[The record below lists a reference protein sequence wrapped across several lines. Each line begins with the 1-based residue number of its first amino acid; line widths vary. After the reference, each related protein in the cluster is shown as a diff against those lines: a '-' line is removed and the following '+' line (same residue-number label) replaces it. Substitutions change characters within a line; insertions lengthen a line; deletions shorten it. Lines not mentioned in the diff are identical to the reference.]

1 GTLFHAWVEEYF
13 GAPSL
18 LDVDGA
24 EDLLGDDEPAAWGGG
39 APPELAALKRTFTAS
54 RWAARRP
61 VAVEV
66 DLETAVAGTV
76 VRCRIDAVFDDEH
89 GVHVVDWKTG
99 TPPRD
104 ARALAEREL
113 QLALYRLAWS
123 RHTGRPLEEIGA
135 AFYYVAADRTLEA
148 GRLSAREIEER
159 VAAALAELGPTS

>member
-1 GTLFHAWVEEYF
+1 EHASVGTLFHAWVEEYY

-18 LDVDGA
+18 LDVEGA
-24 EDLLGDDEPAAWGGG
+24 EDLLTDDEAVVADAAPGG
-39 APPELAALKRTFTAS
+39 PPDLAELKRTFTGS
-54 RWAARRP
+54 PWAARRP

-104 ARALAEREL
+104 ARALAEPVP
-113 QLALYRLAWS
+113 QLALHRLAWS
-123 RHTGRPLEEIGA
+123 RRTGRP
-135 AFYYVAADRTLEA
+135 
-148 GRLSAREIEER
+148 
-159 VAAALAELGPTS
+159 